1 MGRVS
6 HLLNIGETIEIRFHG
21 RGGQGAVT
29 ASIILAEAAGIEGL
43 YSQAF
48 PEFGPERRGAP
59 VKAYTRISKEPIR
72 TRAPISSP
80 DVVVVLDPSLQPS
93 IYLQG
98 LKSKGL
104 VIINSKRDAR
114 SIAQELGVERV
125 VAIDATG
132 IALRN
137 MGVPIVNV
145 AMLGALVRV
154 LEYISL
160 DSVAKAALKILFNIK
175 WEDNLELLLKTPS
188 IGEKILGNI
197 RAMVEAYKSAE
208 VLMT

>member
-1 MGRVS
+1 M
-6 HLLNIGETIEIRFHG
+6 LNTGETIEIRFHG

-80 DVVVVLDPSLQPS
+80 DMVIVLDPSLQPS
-93 IYLQG
+93 TYLQG
-98 LKSKGL
+98 LKSEGL
-104 VIINSKRDAR
+104 VIINSKRDAK
-114 SIAQELGVERV
+114 SIAQELGVGRI

-137 MGVPIVNV
+137 IGVPIVNV
-145 AMLGALVRV
+145 AMLGALARV
-154 LEYISL
+154 LKYISL
-160 DSVAKAALKILFNIK
+160 DSVAKAALKILFNVK
-175 WEDNLELLLKTPS
+175 WENNLESLLKTPS
-188 IGEKILGNI
+188 MGERVLGNI
-197 RAMVEAYKSAE
+197 KAMVEAYKSAE
-208 VLMT
+208 VHIA